1 MKTNID
7 VDDALIADAL
17 QATGLDTPDQVI
29 KLALQMLLQIKQQE
43 AIKAFRGK
51 LAWEGNLDALRTD
64 A

>member
-29 KLALQMLLQIKQQE
+29 KLALQILLQIKQQE